1 MKRRTLWAAV
11 LAAVLCLAGV
21 LAGCKPEEQ
30 EKGMFDGIEVV
41 SFAYTPEDEPMQV
54 RLRRSED
61 ASLVDEMIARVQ
73 EVPFEVLGEAEADA
87 LWEGLMESIGEVRT
101 IFITFSSEE
110 YDLFPNSSAA
120 IVPEDDV
127 RLIISPDGSAW
138 LGYHGEDHAAA
149 AGSFDFAELAAFI
162 GEHQS

>member
-1 MKRRTLWAAV
+1 MRRRTLWAAV
-11 LAAVLCLAGV
+11 MAAVLCLAGV

-73 EVPFEVLGEAEADA
+73 EAPFEVLGETEADA
-87 LWEGLMESIGEVRT
+87 LWEGHMESIGEVRT
-101 IFITFSSEE
+101 IFIIFSSEE
-110 YDLFPNSSAA
+110 HDLFDSSAA

>member
-1 MKRRTLWAAV
+1 MRRRTLWAAV
-11 LAAVLCLAGV
+11 MAAVLCLAGV

-73 EVPFEVLGEAEADA
+73 EAPFEVLGEAEADA

-101 IFITFSSEE
+101 IFIIFSSEE
-110 YDLFPNSSAA
+110 YDPFDSSAA

>member
-1 MKRRTLWAAV
+1 MRRRTLWAAV
-11 LAAVLCLAGV
+11 MAAVLCLAGV

-61 ASLVDEMIARVQ
+61 ASLVDEMIARV
-73 EVPFEVLGEAEADA
+73 EEAPFEVLGEAEADA
-87 LWEGLMESIGEVRT
+87 LWEGLTESIGEVRT
-101 IFITFSSEE
+101 IFIIFSSEE
-110 YDLFPNSSAA
+110 YDPFDSSAA

-162 GEHQS
+162 GEHRS

>member
-1 MKRRTLWAAV
+1 MRRRTLWAAV
-11 LAAVLCLAGV
+11 MAAVLCLAGV

-61 ASLVDEMIARVQ
+61 ASLVDEMIARV
-73 EVPFEVLGEAEADA
+73 EEAPFEVLGETEADV

-101 IFITFSSEE
+101 IFIIFSSEE
-110 YDLFPNSSAA
+110 YDPFDSSAA

-162 GEHQS
+162 GEHRS

>member
-1 MKRRTLWAAV
+1 MRRKTLWAAV
-11 LAAVLCLAGV
+11 MAAVLCLAGV

-61 ASLVDEMIARVQ
+61 ASLVDEMIALV
-73 EVPFEVLGEAEADA
+73 EEAPFEVLGEAEADA

-101 IFITFSSEE
+101 IFIIFSSEE
-110 YDLFPNSSAA
+110 YDPFDSSAA

-149 AGSFDFAELAAFI
+149 AGNFDYAELTAFI

>member
-1 MKRRTLWAAV
+1 
-11 LAAVLCLAGV
+11 
-21 LAGCKPEEQ
+21 
-30 EKGMFDGIEVV
+30 MFDGIEVV

-61 ASLVDEMIARVQ
+61 ASLVDEMIARV
-73 EVPFEVLGEAEADA
+73 EEAPFEVLSEAEADV

-101 IFITFSSEE
+101 IFIIFSSEE
-110 YDLFPNSSAA
+110 YDPFDSSAA

-162 GEHQS
+162 GEHRS

>member
-1 MKRRTLWAAV
+1 MRRKTLWAAV
-11 LAAVLCLAGV
+11 MAAVLCLAGV

-61 ASLVDEMIARVQ
+61 ASLVDEMIALV
-73 EVPFEVLGEAEADA
+73 EEAPFEVLGEAEADA
-87 LWEGLMESIGEVRT
+87 LWEELTESIGEVRT
-101 IFITFSSEE
+101 IFIIFSSEE
-110 YDLFPNSSAA
+110 HDPFDSSAA

>member
-1 MKRRTLWAAV
+1 MRRRTLWAAV
-11 LAAVLCLAGV
+11 MAAVLCLAGV

-73 EVPFEVLGEAEADA
+73 EAPFEVLGETEADV

-101 IFITFSSEE
+101 IFIIFSSEE
-110 YDLFPNSSAA
+110 YDPFDSSAA

-162 GEHQS
+162 GEHRS

>member
-1 MKRRTLWAAV
+1 MRRRTLWAAV
-11 LAAVLCLAGV
+11 MAAVLCLAGV

-61 ASLVDEMIARVQ
+61 ASLVDEMIALV
-73 EVPFEVLGEAEADA
+73 EEAPFEVLGETEADA
-87 LWEGLMESIGEVRT
+87 LWEGLTESIGEVRT
-101 IFITFSSEE
+101 IFIIFSSEE
-110 YDLFPNSSAA
+110 HDPFDSSAA

-149 AGSFDFAELAAFI
+149 AGSFDYAELTAFI

>member
-1 MKRRTLWAAV
+1 MRRRTLWAAV
-11 LAAVLCLAGV
+11 MAAVLCLAGV

-73 EVPFEVLGEAEADA
+73 EVPFEVLSEAEADA

-101 IFITFSSEE
+101 IFIIFSSEE
-110 YDLFPNSSAA
+110 HDPFDSSAA

-127 RLIISPDGSAW
+127 RLIVSPDGSAW

-149 AGSFDFAELAAFI
+149 AGSFDYAELTAFI

>member
-1 MKRRTLWAAV
+1 MRRRTLWAAV
-11 LAAVLCLAGV
+11 MAAVLCLAGV

-73 EVPFEVLGEAEADA
+73 EAPFEVLGETEADV

-101 IFITFSSEE
+101 IFIIFSSEE
-110 YDLFPNSSAA
+110 HDPFDSSAA

-162 GEHQS
+162 GEHRS

>member
-1 MKRRTLWAAV
+1 MRRRTLWAAV
-11 LAAVLCLAGV
+11 MAAVLCVAGV
-21 LAGCKPEEQ
+21 FAGCKPEEQ

-41 SFAYTPEDEPMQV
+41 SFSYTPEDEPMQV
-54 RLRRSED
+54 RLRRSEN

-101 IFITFSSEE
+101 IFIIFSSEE
-110 YDLFPNSSAA
+110 HDLFDSSAA

>member
-1 MKRRTLWAAV
+1 MRRRTLWAAV
-11 LAAVLCLAGV
+11 MAAVLCLAGV

-73 EVPFEVLGEAEADA
+73 EAPFEVLGEAEADA
-87 LWEGLMESIGEVRT
+87 LWEGLTESIGEVRT
-101 IFITFSSEE
+101 IFIIFSSEE
-110 YDLFPNSSAA
+110 HDLFDSSAA

-162 GEHQS
+162 GEHPS

>member
-1 MKRRTLWAAV
+1 MRRKTLWAAV
-11 LAAVLCLAGV
+11 LATVLCLAGV

-41 SFAYTPEDEPMQV
+41 SFAYNPEDELMQV

-73 EVPFEVLGEAEADA
+73 EVPFEVLSEAEADA

-101 IFITFSSEE
+101 IFIIFSSEE
-110 YDLFPNSSAA
+110 YDPFDSSAA

-127 RLIISPDGSAW
+127 RLIVSPDGSAW

-149 AGSFDFAELAAFI
+149 AGSFDYAELAAFI

>member
-1 MKRRTLWAAV
+1 MRRRTLWAAV
-11 LAAVLCLAGV
+11 MAAVLCLAGV

-61 ASLVDEMIARVQ
+61 VSLVDEMIARVQ

-87 LWEGLMESIGEVRT
+87 LWEELTESIGEVRT
-101 IFITFSSEE
+101 IFIIFSSEE
-110 YDLFPNSSAA
+110 HDLFDSSAA

>member
-1 MKRRTLWAAV
+1 MRRKTLWAAV
-11 LAAVLCLAGV
+11 LATVLCLAGV

-41 SFAYTPEDEPMQV
+41 SLSYNPEDEPMQV

-73 EVPFEVLGEAEADA
+73 EVPFEVLSEAEADA

-110 YDLFPNSSAA
+110 YDPFDSSVA

-149 AGSFDFAELAAFI
+149 AGSFDHAELAAFI

>member
-1 MKRRTLWAAV
+1 MRRRTLWAAV
-11 LAAVLCLAGV
+11 MAAVLCLAGV

-61 ASLVDEMIARVQ
+61 ASLVDEMIALV
-73 EVPFEVLGEAEADA
+73 EEAPFEVLGETEADA
-87 LWEGLMESIGEVRT
+87 LWEELTESIGEVRT
-101 IFITFSSEE
+101 IFIIFSSEE
-110 YDLFPNSSAA
+110 HDPFDSSAA

-162 GEHQS
+162 GEHRS

>member
-1 MKRRTLWAAV
+1 MRRRTLWAAV
-11 LAAVLCLAGV
+11 MAAVLCLAGV

-41 SFAYTPEDEPMQV
+41 SFAYTPENEPMQV

-61 ASLVDEMIARVQ
+61 ASLVDEMIALV
-73 EVPFEVLGEAEADA
+73 EEAPFEVLGEAEADA
-87 LWEGLMESIGEVRT
+87 LWEELTESIGEVRT
-101 IFITFSSEE
+101 IFIIFSSEE
-110 YDLFPNSSAA
+110 HDPFDSSAA

-162 GEHQS
+162 GEHRS

>member
-1 MKRRTLWAAV
+1 MRRRTLWAAV
-11 LAAVLCLAGV
+11 MAAVLCLAGV

-41 SFAYTPEDEPMQV
+41 SFAYTPEDELMQV
-54 RLRRSED
+54 RFRRSED
-61 ASLVDEMIARVQ
+61 ASLVDEMIALV
-73 EVPFEVLGEAEADA
+73 EEAPFEVLSEAEADA

-101 IFITFSSEE
+101 IFIIFSSEE
-110 YDLFPNSSAA
+110 YDLFDSSAA

-127 RLIISPDGSAW
+127 RLIIFPDGSAW

-149 AGSFDFAELAAFI
+149 AGSFDYAELTAFI

>member
-1 MKRRTLWAAV
+1 MRRKTLWAAV
-11 LAAVLCLAGV
+11 MAAVLCLAGV

-41 SFAYTPEDEPMQV
+41 SFAYNPEDEPMQV

-61 ASLVDEMIARVQ
+61 ASLVDEMIALV
-73 EVPFEVLGEAEADA
+73 EEAPFEVLGEAEADV

-101 IFITFSSEE
+101 IFIIFSSEE
-110 YDLFPNSSAA
+110 YDPFDSSAA

-127 RLIISPDGSAW
+127 RLIVSPDGSAW

>member
-1 MKRRTLWAAV
+1 MRRRTLWAAV
-11 LAAVLCLAGV
+11 MAAVLCLAGV

-61 ASLVDEMIARVQ
+61 ACWVDEMSARVQ
-73 EVPFEVLGEAEADA
+73 EAPFEVLGEAEADA

-101 IFITFSSEE
+101 IFIIFSSEE
-110 YDLFPNSSAA
+110 HDLFDSSAA

-162 GEHQS
+162 GEHRS

>member
-1 MKRRTLWAAV
+1 MRRRTLWAAV
-11 LAAVLCLAGV
+11 MAAVLCLAGV

-73 EVPFEVLGEAEADA
+73 EVPFEVLSEAEADA

-101 IFITFSSEE
+101 IFIIFSSEE
-110 YDLFPNSSAA
+110 HDLFDSSAA
-120 IVPEDDV
+120 IVPKDDV

>member
-1 MKRRTLWAAV
+1 MRRRTLWAAMM
-11 LAAVLCLAGV
+11 AAVLCLAGV

-73 EVPFEVLGEAEADA
+73 EAPFEVLGEAEADA
-87 LWEGLMESIGEVRT
+87 LWEGLTESIGEVRT
-101 IFITFSSEE
+101 IFIIFSSEE
-110 YDLFPNSSAA
+110 HDLFDSSAA